1 MRAGRT
7 SRSHHGRRSWRGAP
21 AQRGP
26 ERGRLATAA
35 TAPHG
40 FHPTFATVA
49 VQQSAGAAGA
59 FECARSAGRL
69 PVLFRAAR
77 QRARTRVS
85 REDSAIVIGV
95 SCSNFNST
103 RWPVGGLPPSC
114 RATPHH
120 RHPASGRQLR
130 VRKTLPRLARVMRRS
145 GAAAQPPETATR
157 ASIRARDLAANSRG
171 FLNQPNAAG
180 GRKNRGSGLVRA
192 ARRRG
197 SKHVWKSKGSGV
209 TLPGS
214 PGQPRGPFEAGR

>member
-49 VQQSAGAAGA
+49 VQQSAGAAGT
-59 FECARSAGRL
+59 FECARCAGRL

-85 REDSAIVIGV
+85 REDSAIVVGV

-130 VRKTLPRLARVMRRS
+130 VRKSLPKLARVTLRS
-145 GAAAQPPETATR
+145 GAAPETATT

-180 GRKNRGSGLVRA
+180 SRENRGSGLVRHE
-192 ARRRG
+192 RWWGRKGGRPLRL
-197 SKHVWKSKGSGV
+197 HV
-209 TLPGS
+209 
-214 PGQPRGPFEAGR
+214 

>member
-1 MRAGRT
+1 MARRACATRPREGPPGHRCHCAELTSPHFRDCVRPTVCRRGGRI
-7 SRSHHGRRSWRGAP
+7 R
-21 AQRGP
+21 
-26 ERGRLATAA
+26 
-35 TAPHG
+35 
-40 FHPTFATVA
+40 
-49 VQQSAGAAGA
+49 
-59 FECARSAGRL
+59 CARSAGRL

-130 VRKTLPRLARVMRRS
+130 VRKTLPKLARVTLRS
-145 GAAAQPPETATR
+145 GAAPETATT
-157 ASIRARDLAANSRG
+157 ASIRARDVAANSRG

-180 GRKNRGSGLVRA
+180 SRENRGSGLVRGFW
-192 ARRRG
+192 AR
-197 SKHVWKSKGSGV
+197 
-209 TLPGS
+209 L
-214 PGQPRGPFEAGR
+214 

>member
-1 MRAGRT
+1 MARRACAT
-7 SRSHHGRRSWRGAP
+7 GAP
-21 AQRGP
+21 RPREGP
-26 ERGRLATAA
+26 PGPTAA
-35 TAPHG
+35 TAPNG
-40 FHPTFATVA
+40 LHPTFATVA

-59 FECARSAGRL
+59 FECARCAGRL

-130 VRKTLPRLARVMRRS
+130 VRKTLPKLARVTLRS
-145 GAAAQPPETATR
+145 GAAPERLPQQRAHAHATKQLTRGVSSINRTRR
-157 ASIRARDLAANSRG
+157 AAEKTGARD
-171 FLNQPNAAG
+171 
-180 GRKNRGSGLVRA
+180 
-192 ARRRG
+192 
-197 SKHVWKSKGSGV
+197 
-209 TLPGS
+209 
-214 PGQPRGPFEAGR
+214 

>member
-1 MRAGRT
+1 MRASGT

-59 FECARSAGRL
+59 FECARCAGRL
-69 PVLFRAAR
+69 SVLSRAAR
-77 QRARTRVS
+77 QRARTLAS

-114 RATPHH
+114 RATPHP
-120 RHPASGRQLR
+120 RHPASGSQLR
-130 VRKTLPRLARVMRRS
+130 GCAKPY
-145 GAAAQPPETATR
+145 Q
-157 ASIRARDLAANSRG
+157 NWH
-171 FLNQPNAAG
+171 
-180 GRKNRGSGLVRA
+180 GSRA
-192 ARRRG
+192 AREPRR
-197 SKHVWKSKGSGV
+197 SLQRLQRQRAYAHATKQLTRGV
-209 TLPGS
+209 SSINRTH
-214 PGQPRGPFEAGR
+214 